1 MSHQTEGTGTAG
13 RAFWPAAQGEFGG
26 HAYSPT
32 AAFERIPGDEAE
44 GDKGSGAD

>member
-13 RAFWPAAQGEFGG
+13 RAFWPAAQGEAGG

-32 AAFERIPGDEAE
+32 VAFDGASGDEAE
-44 GDKGSGAD
+44 GGEENGSG